1 MNRLMD
7 GQGLSSFLGENKE
20 HLLSEYQR
28 AKGIQDKKDELLSTL
43 PRRVV
48 GFKKHEVPRDGYGLH
63 KVEFKLHK
71 LESNLNNKS
80 LFSLNWKFGK
90 QSSWK
95 DKSVDIDQLKQ
106 LKKEWIEKAE
116 SNGWVVPKA
125 RFVLLPAQSD
135 GDEVI
140 LYDPKDTEKEIGR
153 IGFSVCVGKGQK
165 DIFSAAQYFH
175 PKSSGQM
182 DAIGLQITT
191 AGDEAEK
198 AIKTFKQEND
208 TESALYLQGVV

>member
-1 MNRLMD
+1 M
-7 GQGLSSFLGENKE
+7 
-20 HLLSEYQR
+20 
-28 AKGIQDKKDELLSTL
+28 
-43 PRRVV
+43 
-48 GFKKHEVPRDGYGLH
+48 
-63 KVEFKLHK
+63 HK

-125 RFVLLPAQSD
+125 RFVLLPAQSA

-198 AIKTFKQEND
+198 AIKTLRSRHS
-208 TESALYLQGVV
+208 TCRGCVIESRKI